1 MMKGDRKYILMFL
14 LPAAAFLI
22 TFLYY
27 PFFKSMYLSFF
38 RTKGFFSK
46 TFVGFDN
53 YSRMFTDELLGAAT
67 LHTLELMLYVIVFQV
82 GIALLLAIFVDNI
95 TWGKG
100 FFRMVFFFPVVIS
113 GTAIALLFVLFYN
126 FQFGLLNT
134 LLQDMGFDKVNWLSE
149 SMALKAVAIPTVW
162 HYVGFYFV
170 LFLTAMSKIPSD
182 FYEAAKLEGI
192 TGFKKTFLL
201 TIPLIMSD
209 IKVVITLAITGTLKV
224 FEFIFVLS
232 RGQNGTEV
240 LGTYM
245 YKKALVDQNFG
256 YGSTIAIYI
265 VVFGV
270 LLSLL
275 ANRLL
280 KRDEI
285 TY

>member
-1 MMKGDRKYILMFL
+1 MLANFGIDKILWL
-14 LPAAAFLI
+14 
-22 TFLYY
+22 
-27 PFFKSMYLSFF
+27 
-38 RTKGFFSK
+38 
-46 TFVGFDN
+46 
-53 YSRMFTDELLGAAT
+53 DEK
-67 LHTLELMLYVIVFQV
+67 
-82 GIALLLAIFVDNI
+82 N
-95 TWGKG
+95 
-100 FFRMVFFFPVVIS
+100 
-113 GTAIALLFVLFYN
+113 
-126 FQFGLLNT
+126 
-134 LLQDMGFDKVNWLSE
+134 
-149 SMALKAVAIPTVW
+149 ALKAVSIPTVW

-192 TGFKKTFLL
+192 TGFKKTTKL

-224 FEFIFVLS
+224 FEFIWVITS
-232 RGQNGTEV
+232 GQNGTEV

-245 YKKALVDQNFG
+245 YKKAMVDQNFG
-256 YGSTIAIYI
+256 YGSTVAIYM

-270 LLSLL
+270 VLAML

>member
-1 MMKGDRKYILMFL
+1 MKGDRKYILMFL
-14 LPAAAFLI
+14 LPAAATMMI
-22 TFLYY
+22 FLYY
-27 PFFKSMYLSFF
+27 PFFKSLYFSFF
-38 RTKGFFSK
+38 RTSGFYEKKFI
-46 TFVGFDN
+46 GFDN
-53 YSRMFTDELLGAAT
+53 YTRMFTDQMLGAST
-67 LHTLELMLYVIVFQV
+67 LHTLELMLYVILFQV
-82 GIALLLAIFVDNI
+82 GIALMLAVMVDNI
-95 TWGKG
+95 QWGKG
-100 FFRMVFFFPVVIS
+100 IYRMVFFFPVVIS
-113 GTAIALLFVLFYN
+113 GTAISLLFVLFYN
-126 FQFGLLNT
+126 YQFGLLNS
-134 LLQDMGFDKVNWLSE
+134 LLNKLGFDKVLWLSE
-149 SMALKAVAIPTVW
+149 SLALKAIAVPTVW

-192 TGFKKTFLL
+192 TGLKKTFQL

-209 IKVVITLAITGTLKV
+209 IKVVITLAITGTLKI
-224 FEFIFVLS
+224 FEFVWVIA

>member
-1 MMKGDRKYILMFL
+1 MKGDRKYILLFL
-14 LPAAAFLI
+14 LPAAAMMI

-27 PFFKSMYLSFF
+27 PFFKSVYYSFF
-38 RTKGFFSK
+38 RTSGFYEKSFI
-46 TFVGFDN
+46 GFDN
-53 YSRMFTDELLGAAT
+53 YTRLFSDGMLGAAT

-82 GIALLLAIFVDNI
+82 GLALMLAVMVDNI
-95 TWGKG
+95 KWGKNI
-100 FFRMVFFFPVVIS
+100 FRMVFFFPVVIS
-113 GTAIALLFVLFYN
+113 GTAIALLFILFYN
-126 FQFGLLNT
+126 YQFGLLNNI
-134 LLQDMGFDKVNWLSE
+134 LSGLGLEKVLWLSE
-149 SMALKAVAIPTVW
+149 SAALKAVAIPTVW

-170 LFLTAMSKIPSD
+170 LFLTAMGKIPSD

-192 TGFKKTFLL
+192 TGVKKTFLL

-209 IKVVITLAITGTLKV
+209 IKVVITLAITGTLKI
-224 FEFIFVLS
+224 FEFVWVIS
-232 RGQNGTEV
+232 RGQNNTEV

-270 LLSLL
+270 ILSLL

>member
-1 MMKGDRKYILMFL
+1 MKGDRKYIFLFL
-14 LPAAAFLI
+14 LPAAVFMSI
-22 TFLYY
+22 FLYY

-38 RTKGFFSK
+38 RTSGFFSK

-53 YSRMFTDELLGAAT
+53 YVRMFSDELLGAAT

-82 GIALLLAIFVDNI
+82 GIALILAVLVDNI

-126 FQFGLLNT
+126 FQFGLLNNI
-134 LLQDMGFDKVNWLSE
+134 LQNLGFDKVLWLSE
-149 SMALKAVAIPTVW
+149 SNALKAIAVPTVW

-192 TGFKKTFLL
+192 TGIKKTFLL

-224 FEFIFVLS
+224 FEFIFVLT
-232 RGQNGTEV
+232 RGQAGTEV

-275 ANRLL
+275 ANRLM

>member
-1 MMKGDRKYILMFL
+1 MMKGDRKYIFLFL
-14 LPAAAFLI
+14 LPAAVFMSI
-22 TFLYY
+22 FLYY

-38 RTKGFFSK
+38 RTSGFFSK

-53 YSRMFTDELLGAAT
+53 YVRMFSDELLGAAT

-82 GIALLLAIFVDNI
+82 GIALILAVLVDNI

-126 FQFGLLNT
+126 YQFGLLNNI
-134 LLQDMGFDKVNWLSE
+134 LQNFGLEKVLWLSE
-149 SMALKAVAIPTVW
+149 NNALKAIAVPTVW

-170 LFLTAMSKIPSD
+170 LFLTAMAKIPSD

-192 TGFKKTFLL
+192 TGIKKTFLL

-224 FEFIFVLS
+224 FEFIFVLT
-232 RGQNGTEV
+232 RGQSGTEV

-275 ANRLL
+275 ANRLM

>member
-1 MMKGDRKYILMFL
+1 MKGDRKYIFLFL
-14 LPAAAFLI
+14 LPAAILMSVFM
-22 TFLYY
+22 YY
-27 PFFKSMYLSFF
+27 PFFKSLYLSFF
-38 RTKGFFSK
+38 RTKGFFDK
-46 TFVGFDN
+46 KFIGWDN
-53 YSRMFTDELLGAAT
+53 YTRLFTDDLLGAAT
-67 LHTLELMLYVIVFQV
+67 LHTLEIMLYVILFQV
-82 GIALLLAIFVDNI
+82 GIALVLAVMVDLI
-95 TWGKG
+95 GKLKG
-100 FFRMVFFFPVVIS
+100 FYRTVFFFPVVIS
-113 GTAIALLFVLFYN
+113 GTAISLLFVLFYN
-126 FQFGLLNT
+126 YNFGLLNSV
-134 LLQDMGFDKVNWLSE
+134 LANFGIDKVLWLDE
-149 SMALKAVAIPTVW
+149 GNALKAVSVPTVW

-182 FYEAAKLEGI
+182 YYEAAKLEGI
-192 TGFKKTFLL
+192 SAFKRTTML

-224 FEFIFVLS
+224 FEFIWVITS
-232 RGQNGTEV
+232 GQNGTEV

-245 YKKALVDQNFG
+245 YKKAMVDQNFG
-256 YGSTIAIYI
+256 YGSAIAIYM

>member
-1 MMKGDRKYILMFL
+1 MKGDRKYILMFL
-14 LPAAAFLI
+14 LPAAAFMSV
-22 TFLYY
+22 FLYY
-27 PFFKSMYLSFF
+27 PFFKSIYLSFF
-38 RTKGFFSK
+38 RTKGFTSK

-53 YSRMFTDELLGAAT
+53 YARMFSDELLGAAT

-82 GIALLLAIFVDNI
+82 GIALLLAVLVDNI

-100 FFRMVFFFPVVIS
+100 FFRTVFFFPVVIS

-134 LLQDMGFDKVNWLSE
+134 LLQNLGLDKINWLNE

-192 TGFKKTFLL
+192 TGVKKTFLL

-224 FEFIFVLS
+224 FEFIFVLT

>member
-1 MMKGDRKYILMFL
+1 MMKGDRKYIFIFL
-14 LPAAAFLI
+14 LPAAVFMSI
-22 TFLYY
+22 FLYY

-38 RTKGFFSK
+38 RTSGFFSK

-53 YSRMFTDELLGAAT
+53 YGRMFTDELLRAAT
-67 LHTLELMLYVIVFQV
+67 LHTLELMVYVIVFQV
-82 GIALLLAIFVDNI
+82 GIALILAVLVDNI

-126 FQFGLLNT
+126 FQFGLLNNI
-134 LLQDMGFDKVNWLSE
+134 LQNLGFDKVLWLSE
-149 SMALKAVAIPTVW
+149 SNALKAVAVPTVW

-170 LFLTAMSKIPSD
+170 LFLTAMAKIPSD

-192 TGFKKTFLL
+192 TGIKKTFLL

-224 FEFIFVLS
+224 FEFIFVLT
-232 RGQNGTEV
+232 RGQSGTEV

>member
-1 MMKGDRKYILMFL
+1 MKGDRKYIFLFL
-14 LPAAAFLI
+14 LPAAVLMSVFM
-22 TFLYY
+22 YY
-27 PFFKSMYLSFF
+27 PFFKSLYLSFF
-38 RTKGFFSK
+38 RTKGFFDK
-46 TFVGFDN
+46 KFIGWDN
-53 YSRMFTDELLGAAT
+53 YTRLFTDDLLGAAT
-67 LHTLELMLYVIVFQV
+67 LHTLEIMLYVILFQV
-82 GIALLLAIFVDNI
+82 GIALVLAVMVDLI
-95 TWGKG
+95 GKLKS
-100 FFRMVFFFPVVIS
+100 FYRTVFFFPVVIS
-113 GTAIALLFVLFYN
+113 GTAISLLFVLFYN
-126 FQFGLLNT
+126 YNFGLLNSV
-134 LLQDMGFDKVNWLSE
+134 LANFGIEKVLWLDE
-149 SMALKAVAIPTVW
+149 GNALKAVSVPTVW

-182 FYEAAKLEGI
+182 YYEAAKLEGI
-192 TGFKKTFLL
+192 SAFKRTTML

-224 FEFIFVLS
+224 FEFIWVITS
-232 RGQNGTEV
+232 GQNGTEV

-245 YKKALVDQNFG
+245 YKKAMVDQNFG
-256 YGSTIAIYI
+256 YGSAIAIYM